1 MRTTTNYLHSQ
12 AKESQAKW
20 AAIRNAAN
28 LLEAIVAEMV
38 QAVAEADEVKLL
50 RHKRRELEN
59 CYNSQFIPESLTQL
73 RTVQFYG
80 AIVADSYNELSQ
92 WFKELQGAT
101 TFAQWQE
108 CRSHII
114 RLRTVFYNRYYQ
126 ISDYATD
133 YVNHFG
139 ELLVHYRRELAK
151 ENKKLF
157 APVAVPKAVRKDAI
171 RNAIMQHT
179 LVPQTVATCSNSNL
193 YKLAKYHLGRN
204 AARKLQYGFRLTF
217 GIWSRAIVLCRMF
230 PRV

>member
-1 MRTTTNYLHSQ
+1 MRTTTKYLHSQ

-59 CYNSQFIPESLTQL
+59 RYNSQFIPESLTQL
-73 RTVQFYG
+73 RAMQFYC
-80 AIVADSYNELSQ
+80 ARVADSYNELSQ
-92 WFKELQGAT
+92 WFKVLQGAT

-114 RLRTVFYNRYYQ
+114 RLRAVFYNRYHQ
-126 ISDYATD
+126 ISDYATNC
-133 YVNHFG
+133 VNHFS
-139 ELLVHYRRELAK
+139 ELVVHYRKELAK

-157 APVAVPKAVRKDAI
+157 APVAVPKTVRKEAI
-171 RNAIMQHT
+171 RKAIMPHT
-179 LVPQTVATCSNSNL
+179 LVPQTVATCCNSSL
-193 YKLAKYHLGRN
+193 YKLAAYHLGRN
-204 AARKLQYGFRLTF
+204 AIRELHYGFRLTYK
-217 GIWSRAIVLCRMF
+217 IWSRAIVLRSIF